1 MRGFEMRIVLVHGI
15 NQEGKSEAAIK
26 AEWLAD
32 LKRGLGRAEIAADID
47 IRAPFYG
54 DLLKQLTD
62 GAEPLAVEQGLGGV
76 PDTDELM
83 FLSSALNEQAQ
94 AVGVERKDIMA
105 EERALAAG
113 GPVEQSLLMNRRL
126 NAVLRAL
133 EKVSPVH
140 GAVVMR
146 LLRQAYAYL
155 KKPGVGGQVDAI
167 VRPVLDAGPA
177 IIVAHSLGTVVT
189 FKLLRTLALERR
201 PLHVPLFVTVGSPLP
216 LMAVQAALG
225 PAFLR
230 PLGVDRWLNAVD
242 PADVIAL
249 GQGLDKSNFADGI
262 DNIRDVKHADDNP
275 HGIEGY
281 LGDGRV
287 AEAIATGSG
296 I

>member
-1 MRGFEMRIVLVHGI
+1 MRIVLVHGI

-26 AEWLAD
+26 TEWLD
-32 LKRGLGRAEIAADID
+32 GLKRALGRTEIAADID
-47 IRAPFYG
+47 VRAPFYG

-62 GAEPLAVEQGLGGV
+62 GAGPGAVAQGAGTA
-76 PDTDELM
+76 DTDEQI

-94 AVGVERKDIMA
+94 AAGVTRRDIMA
-105 EERALAAG
+105 EERAQAAE

-140 GAVVMR
+140 GGVVMR
-146 LLRQAYAYL
+146 LLQQAYAYL
-155 KKPGVGGQVDAI
+155 KKPGVGGQVDAV

-189 FKLLRTLALERR
+189 FKLLRTLALEGR
-201 PLHVPLFVTVGSPLP
+201 PASVPLLVTVGSPLP

-230 PLGVDRWLNAVD
+230 PQGVGRWLNAVD
-242 PADVIAL
+242 PSDVIAL
-249 GQGLDKSNFADGI
+249 GQGLDKTNFADGI
-262 DNIRDVKHADDNP
+262 DNICDIQHTDNNP
-275 HGIEGY
+275 HSILGY
-281 LGDGRV
+281 LGDTRV
-287 AEAIATGSG
+287 ASAIVTASG

>member
-1 MRGFEMRIVLVHGI
+1 MRIVLVHGI
-15 NQEGKSEAAIK
+15 NQEGKSEAKIR
-26 AEWLAD
+26 AEWLQD
-32 LKRGLGRAEIAADID
+32 LKHGLGGTGIAADID
-47 IRAPFYG
+47 VHAPFYG

-62 GAEPLAVEQGLGGV
+62 GAGSAAAAQGTGGAL
-76 PDTDELM
+76 DTDELM

-94 AVGVERKDIMA
+94 AAGVERKDIMA
-105 EERALAAG
+105 EERAQAAG
-113 GPVEQSLLMNRRL
+113 APVEQSLLMNRRL

-140 GAVVMR
+140 GDVVMH

-155 KKPGVGGQVDAI
+155 KKPGVGGQVDAV

-189 FKLLRTLALERR
+189 FKLLRTLALEGR
-201 PLHVPLFVTVGSPLP
+201 PLSVPLFVTAGSPLP

-230 PLGVDRWLNAVD
+230 PQGVGRWLNAVD

-262 DNIRDVKHADDNP
+262 ENILDIRHVDDNP
-275 HGIEGY
+275 HSIQGY
-281 LGDGRV
+281 LGDSRV
-287 AEAIATGSG
+287 ASAIAGGSG